1 MDDWQEL
8 RDAFPNLD
16 DNRLLDAQEAILP
29 ADGVPNFGFR
39 REHKGERTLRDFFT
53 QNGMSLP
60 AKPATEE
67 FKFQRAIAGNVPV
80 PDGHCMVL
88 AYNESGTVTSQFP
101 MLTSDADEL
110 FGDEPKVYVMGQV
123 IDGKIHTDAIPL
135 ERYW

>member
-1 MDDWQEL
+1 M
-8 RDAFPNLD
+8 PKS
-16 DNRLLDAQEAILP
+16 P
-29 ADGVPNFGFR
+29 
-39 REHKGERTLRDFFT
+39 
-53 QNGMSLP
+53 
-60 AKPATEE
+60 TEE
-67 FKFQRAIAGNVPV
+67 FKFQRAIAGNVPA
-80 PDGHCMVL
+80 PEGHCMVF